1 MRFLSFFGFFSE
13 SSPPLIQQSLKDLD
27 EMLETTHRM
36 FDAATRCLL
45 NGESLS
51 LDLKAEDDR
60 VNEKEAQIRRAL
72 LTHFSVAP
80 SQDVAFGLTLN
91 AIVQEVERMG
101 DLTKSIAKVAKLS
114 RSRPLI
120 DRIAP
125 LEAIRDRVL
134 TMAEDTRAALD
145 AQDADRARK
154 VMTANDAVKAET
166 ADYLTDLAGR
176 DDISGNEGIVL
187 ALTARFIG
195 RYGSHLSNV
204 ASGFV
209 LPFDQLRHS
218 L

>member
-1 MRFLSFFGFFSE
+1 MRFLDFFGLFSE
-13 SSPPLIQQSLKDLD
+13 SSPPLIQESLQDLD
-27 EMLETTHRM
+27 EMLAVTHRM
-36 FDAATRCLL
+36 FAAATACLL
-45 NGESLS
+45 DGEDLS
-51 LDLKAEDDR
+51 LDLKADEG

-101 DLTKSIAKVAKLS
+101 DLAKSISKVANLS

-120 DRIAP
+120 DRLAP

-134 TMAEDTRAALD
+134 TMAEDTRAALNT
-145 AQDADRARK
+145 QDADRARK
-154 VMTANDAVKAET
+154 VMAANDTVKAET
-166 ADYLTDLAGR
+166 ADYLTDLAAR
-176 DDISGNEGIVL
+176 DDLSGNEGIVL

-195 RYGSHLSNV
+195 RFGSHLSNV

>member
-1 MRFLSFFGFFSE
+1 MRFNFFGFFSE
-13 SSPPLIQQSLKDLD
+13 TPPPLIQRSIRDLD
-27 EMLETTHRM
+27 AMLETTHRM

-45 NGESLS
+45 DGEALE
-51 LDLKAEDDR
+51 LDLKREDDS
-60 VNEKEAQIRRAL
+60 VNEKEAEIRRAL

-101 DLTKSIAKVAKLS
+101 DLAKSIAKVAQLS
-114 RSRPLI
+114 QGRPLI

-125 LEAIRDRVL
+125 LEQIRDRVL
-134 TMAEDTRAALD
+134 TMAEDTRAALNG
-145 AQDADRARK
+145 QDADRARK
-154 VMTANDAVKAET
+154 VMTANDAIKALT
-166 ADYLTDLAGR
+166 ADYVTGLAAR
-176 DDISGNEGIVL
+176 DDIGGNEGIVL

>member
-1 MRFLSFFGFFSE
+1 MRFNFLGFFSE
-13 SSPPLIQQSLKDLD
+13 SSPPLIQQSLQDLD
-27 EMLETTHRM
+27 EMLATTHRM
-36 FDAATRCLL
+36 FAASTACLL
-45 NGESLS
+45 DGESLD

-60 VNEKEAQIRRAL
+60 VNEKEEQIRRAL

-101 DLTKSIAKVAKLS
+101 DLAKSIAKVAGLS

-120 DRIAP
+120 DRLAP
-125 LEAIRDRVL
+125 LEQIRDRVL
-134 TMAEDTRAALD
+134 TMAEDTRAALN
-145 AQDADRARK
+145 AQDTDRART
-154 VMTANDAVKAET
+154 VMAANDAVKAET
-166 ADYLTDLAGR
+166 ADYLTDLAAR

-187 ALTARFIG
+187 ALTARLIG
-195 RYGSHLSNV
+195 RFGSHLSNG

>member
-1 MRFLSFFGFFSE
+1 MRFNFLGFFSE

-27 EMLETTHRM
+27 EMLATTHQM
-36 FDAATRCLL
+36 FVAATGCLL
-45 NGESLS
+45 DSKDLS

-60 VNEKEAQIRRAL
+60 VNEKEEQIRRAL

-80 SQDVAFGLTLN
+80 NQDVAFGLTLN

-101 DLTKSIAKVAKLS
+101 DLAKSIAKVAGLS

-120 DRIAP
+120 DRLAP

-134 TMAEDTRAALD
+134 TMAEDTRAALN
-145 AQDADRARK
+145 AQDTDRART
-154 VMTANDAVKAET
+154 VMAANDAIKAET
-166 ADYLTDLAGR
+166 ADYLTDLAAR
-176 DDISGNEGIVL
+176 DDISGNEGVVL
-187 ALTARFIG
+187 ALTARFVG
-195 RYGSHLSNV
+195 RFGSHLSNV